1 MFHVKQIPKP
11 GTKVYRKNTLQDQLK
26 EKGNT
31 HFSEISS
38 NSSINLAAKP
48 SRRNSGATERAVT
61 CPCHSSL
68 ATEPSALPITADRQS
83 ISTAAPLGQRTP
95 GVHRY
100 RGVYEHMLQQL
111 WRKAEQGMSVLSL
124 YDLATLYG
132 YRSNTRASE
141 KGRQG
146 P

>member
-1 MFHVKQIPKP
+1 MPGEVFSSCSLTTGNFSQLGRYLIEKSGSLGMFHVKQIPKSR
-11 GTKVYRKNTLQDQLK
+11 TKVYRKNTLKDQLK

-68 ATEPSALPITADRQS
+68 ATEPSALPITADIQS
-83 ISTAAPLGQRTP
+83 ISTAAPLG
-95 GVHRY
+95 
-100 RGVYEHMLQQL
+100 
-111 WRKAEQGMSVLSL
+111 
-124 YDLATLYG
+124 
-132 YRSNTRASE
+132 
-141 KGRQG
+141 
-146 P
+146 

>member
-1 MFHVKQIPKP
+1 MPGEVFSSCSLTTGNFSQLGHYLIEKSGSLGMFHVKQIPKSQ
-11 GTKVYRKNTLQDQLK
+11 TEVYRKNTLKDQLK

-68 ATEPSALPITADRQS
+68 ATEPSALPITVDIQS
-83 ISTAAPLGQRTP
+83 YQHSSAFGITHP
-95 GVHRY
+95 RY
-100 RGVYEHMLQQL
+100 TSLQ
-111 WRKAEQGMSVLSL
+111 KSI
-124 YDLATLYG
+124 
-132 YRSNTRASE
+132 
-141 KGRQG
+141 
-146 P
+146 